1 MNNENVFEREINLRQ
16 VFKYEDEKKD
26 DDLIL
31 SFNVSNGEVTILVH
45 FDKVWETDRGVKV
58 LNELV
63 VRRKLNMASYQIPW
77 ITLVYSVAFWDERKR
92 ICGNICKYPN
102 FDFKIF
108 LIALIIGILI
118 LAMLIINVILG
129 KLRKNGNSKV

>member
-1 MNNENVFEREINLRQ
+1 MNNENVFEREINLRTRT
-16 VFKYEDEKKD
+16 KRKN

-31 SFNVSNGEVTILVH
+31 SFNVSNGEVTIWVH

-58 LNELV
+58 LNGLV

-92 ICGNICKYPN
+92 ICENI
-102 FDFKIF
+102 
-108 LIALIIGILI
+108 L
-118 LAMLIINVILG
+118 
-129 KLRKNGNSKV
+129 

>member
-63 VRRKLNMASYQIPW
+63 VRRKLNMAGYQIPW

-92 ICGNICKYPN
+92 ICENICKYPN
-102 FDFKIF
+102 FDF
-108 LIALIIGILI
+108 
-118 LAMLIINVILG
+118 
-129 KLRKNGNSKV
+129 

>member
-77 ITLVYSVAFWDERKR
+77 ITLVYSVAF
-92 ICGNICKYPN
+92 
-102 FDFKIF
+102 KIF
-108 LIALIIGILI
+108 LIALIIEILI

-129 KLRKNGNSKV
+129 KLRKNRNSKV

>member
-77 ITLVYSVAFWDERKR
+77 ITLVYSVAFWDERER
-92 ICGNICKYPN
+92 ICENICKYPN

-129 KLRKNGNSKV
+129 KLRKNRNSKV

>member
-16 VFKYEDEKKD
+16 VFKYEDEKKN

-92 ICGNICKYPN
+92 ICENICKYPN

-129 KLRKNGNSKV
+129 KLRKNRNSKV